1 MNNRLLL
8 GAAVGMSNA
17 VGLKKN
23 RLLSF
28 CHGNL
33 SVHQSLDAMQES
45 GNLCLLR
52 ILPVRKKNQTI
63 DWNCCTWL
71 KTRTSKYL
79 AIAKYDKFGALS
91 QLCCLGY
98 FVVFVTVFDSC

>member
-8 GAAVGMSNA
+8 GVAVEMSNA
-17 VGLKKN
+17 VLKKN

-33 SVHQSLDAMQES
+33 SVSSKPRHNAGKRQFMFIAYCASE
-45 GNLCLLR
+45 
-52 ILPVRKKNQTI
+52 KKKSTI

-71 KTRTSKYL
+71 KPPTSKYL
-79 AIAKYDKFGALS
+79 VIAKYDKFGALS